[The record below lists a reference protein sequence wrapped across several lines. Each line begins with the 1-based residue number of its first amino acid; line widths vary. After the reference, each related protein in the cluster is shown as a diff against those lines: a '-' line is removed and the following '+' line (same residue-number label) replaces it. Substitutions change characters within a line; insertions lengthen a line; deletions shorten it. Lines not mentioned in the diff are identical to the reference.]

1 MFFYDLNFCVDFI
14 YDLFIYVGFLDWF
27 KVSASKMK
35 EFHQWLLVFES
46 FGRRSGGNHLKKN
59 INEIYQKIEFIE

>member
-35 EFHQWLLVFES
+35 EFHQFLLVFAS
-46 FGRRSGGNHLKKN
+46 FWKFREKVRWKSFKKKKN
-59 INEIYQKIEFIE
+59 IKKKN